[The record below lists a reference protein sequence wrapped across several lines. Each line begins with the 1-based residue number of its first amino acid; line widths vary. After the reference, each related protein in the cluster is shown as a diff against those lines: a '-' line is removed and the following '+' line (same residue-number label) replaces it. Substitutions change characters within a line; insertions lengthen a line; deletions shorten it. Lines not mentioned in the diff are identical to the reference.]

1 MDGAAMTA
9 ATAQSSSG
17 CGATMAVV
25 VARLRGCGGGA
36 ATGGA
41 AAGSWRRCDHGWL
54 RCDNGTAVAREDDG
68 GAEER
73 RIGKKI

>member
-1 MDGAAMTA
+1 MVRLWTS
-9 ATAQSSSG
+9 ATAQSSGG
-17 CGATMAVV
+17 CGATMAMV
-25 VARLRGCGGGA
+25 VARLRRCGGGA
-36 ATGGA
+36 TV
-41 AAGSWRRCDHGWL
+41 GSWRRRDHGWL